1 MYLDYFHLAEH
12 PFSITP
18 DPKFLYFAPSH
29 RAAFEHLLYGITHRK
44 GFIELTGECGCG
56 KSTICRAVLAK
67 LADEDTRTA
76 LILNPVLD
84 GVQLLR
90 AVLDDLG
97 VPYGQDDRAD
107 RFALVQA
114 LNAFLLEQ
122 ARDDVNVVLLI
133 DEAQDL
139 PPQTL
144 EEVRLLSNLETP
156 SQKLLQ
162 IVLSGQPELDR
173 RLADP
178 SMRQLRQ
185 RITVRYHIPP
195 LAKEDIGAYVAHRLS
210 TAGAPENLRFTDEA
224 IAKVAR
230 YSRGIPRLVNALCD
244 YALMAGFAA
253 ATTEI
258 NAECIDKAEY
268 QLEGSLP

>member
-29 RAAFEHLLYGITHRK
+29 RAAFEHLLYGITSRK

-67 LADEDTRTA
+67 LAGEDTRTA

-97 VPYGQDDRAD
+97 VPYGQEDRAD

-139 PPQTL
+139 PPQTM

-195 LAKEDIGAYVAHRLS
+195 LAKEEIGAYIAHRLA
-210 TAGAPENLRFTDEA
+210 TAGAPETLRFTDEA
-224 IAKVAR
+224 VAKVAR

-253 ATTEI
+253 DTFEI
-258 NAECIDKAEY
+258 DSECVDKAEY
-268 QLEGSLP
+268 QLEGRLP